1 MVKVKRELIEEA
13 AVHSD
18 RKFGVESWPLSEGNC
33 DSPVSEPSPLTW
45 RTSGPTRRSSRCWT
59 EKEDKLLVELVRKFN
74 GSNWKQIA
82 AGIPGRSDVQCLHRW
97 QKVLNPEIIK
107 GYWTKEEDDC
117 IIKLVEKYGARRWSV
132 IAKFLPGRIG
142 KQCRERWYNHLSPA
156 INKDAWTEE
165 EERIL
170 AFYHQQNGN
179 KWAEIARF
187 LPGRTDNAIKNYWNG
202 AFKRKEDSYSPNGN
216 EWDMHPDICIDEL
229 GSDFVGVKTVRQKFD
244 NACSTEWTLG
254 RSYGSEGKSVKSQ
267 KCRTSKT
274 GPSGLINLHT
284 TAESDYSIVATP
296 LGVKSGSCKQIADH
310 TGEYSPFPNS
320 PLVFMD
326 SSPSTNSNCTPP
338 KIPLRYSTPTNSVQ
352 NVYASSTSPKSR
364 LKSLAR
370 TFKNT
375 PSIIRKRA
383 SRTTDHANFSGAS
396 CSTALNIL
404 SLDEAAFNSRDSK
417 SSDYVRGLSSMRHR
431 PETSDAYKSLGR
443 CLEHEFDDENDSG
456 IANCGKV
463 VSAYVGV

>member
-202 AFKRKEDSYSPNGN
+202 AFKRKEDSYSPN
-216 EWDMHPDICIDEL
+216 
-229 GSDFVGVKTVRQKFD
+229 
-244 NACSTEWTLG
+244 EWTLG